1 MYRYIFC
8 FFLLFT
14 ACKDQPETQVPET
27 DTVVTEEL
35 TGNNSSDT
43 ADNIPGDTAA
53 TDSNLSENSN
63 SSESNIFEGIF
74 ITNLNTKTFRD
85 CRYPDSVYWVADDT
99 KKLEGQ
105 YSKMFSEKS
114 VYNSVYVKIK
124 GKLENTENTATGEK
138 YPRTIRVNDV
148 ISMERKNQNNTCVP
162 YDFWGIGTGNSWSL
176 QISKFENLIEL
187 IVPGEKKTYYFF
199 YNEPSEEDGLII
211 YKSHNLVQRYNIEI
225 RLKKESCTDTK
236 TGIQYDYAIYVNVN
250 GDQVYYGC
258 AVKGKKYNFDY

>member
-8 FFLLFT
+8 LLILIS
-14 ACKDQPETQVPET
+14 ACKDKPDTQVPET

-35 TGNNSSDT
+35 TGNDSSDI
-43 ADNIPGDTAA
+43 ADKTSDTSASS
-53 TDSNLSENSN
+53 DSTLSDNSN
-63 SSESNIFEGIF
+63 SSQADTFEGIF
-74 ITNLNTKTFRD
+74 ITNLNTKTLRD

-105 YSKMFSEKS
+105 YTKMFSEKS

-124 GKLENTENTATGEK
+124 GKLENTESTATGEK
-138 YPRTIRVNDV
+138 YPRTIRVSEVMN
-148 ISMERKNQNNTCVP
+148 MERKNQSNTCVP
-162 YDFWGIGTGNSWSL
+162 YDFWGIGTGNSWTL

-199 YNEPSEEDGLII
+199 YNEPTEEEGLII

-236 TGIQYDYAIYVNVN
+236 SGIQYDYAIYVNVN

-258 AVKGKKYNFDY
+258 AVKGKKYE